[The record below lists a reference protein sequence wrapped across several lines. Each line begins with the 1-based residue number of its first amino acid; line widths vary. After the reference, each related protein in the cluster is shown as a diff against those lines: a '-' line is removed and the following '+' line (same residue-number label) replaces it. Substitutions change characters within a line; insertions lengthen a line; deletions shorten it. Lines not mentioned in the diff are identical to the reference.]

1 MKLFS
6 KPLVGLD
13 IGSSCIK
20 AVELK
25 SYKKDR
31 YRLVSL
37 GVERLPQETMV
48 DGAILAKQP
57 VADAIQRVFADNH
70 ITHKHVCTSISGHS
84 VIVKKI
90 TLPMQGEE
98 DLHESIRW
106 EAEQYIPFEISDVNL
121 DYQILG
127 EHTDATSMDVLL
139 VAVKKEKI
147 HDHTSVITMAGKIPS
162 VIDVD
167 AFALLNAYEVN
178 YRPATSSTVALLD
191 IGASLINITI
201 VRGRDFLFTRDLS
214 IGGSHYTDFLQ
225 KEFNLSFEDAEN
237 LKQGQPV
244 EGIRE
249 EEAHAIIHSV
259 SEILALEVS
268 KTFDFFKTTSAQ
280 HRMDRILLSGG
291 SSQVHGLMD
300 YLAEKFEIPVEPFDS
315 FRSID
320 YDPKKFDPE
329 FIAMISPQMAVAVG
343 LAIRVPED

>member
-1 MKLFS
+1 MKFFS

-20 AVELK
+20 AIELK
-25 SYKKDR
+25 HYKKDR
-31 YRLVSL
+31 YQLVSL
-37 GVERLPQETMV
+37 GMERLPQETMI

-57 VADAIQRVFADNH
+57 VADAIKRVFADNK
-70 ITHKHVCTSISGHS
+70 ITQKHVCTSISGHS

-90 TLPMQGEE
+90 TLPAQNTE

-127 EHTDATSMDVLL
+127 EQKDTSNMDVLL

-147 HDHTSVITMAGKIPS
+147 ADHTNVVTMAGKIPS
-162 VIDVD
+162 VVDVD

-178 YRPATSSTVALLD
+178 YQPATSSTVALLD
-191 IGASLINITI
+191 VGASLINITI

-225 KEFNLSFEDAEN
+225 KEFSLSFDDAES
-237 LKQGQPV
+237 LKQGNAI
-244 EGIRE
+244 EGVAESDARNIL
-249 EEAHAIIHSV
+249 HSV

-268 KTFDFFKTTSAQ
+268 KTFDFFKTTSTQ
-280 HRMDRILLSGG
+280 QRIDRILLSGG
-291 SSQVHGLMD
+291 SSQVYGLTE
-300 YLAEKFEIPVEPFDS
+300 YLSEKFEIPVEQFDS
-315 FRSID
+315 FRSIH
-320 YDPKKFDPE
+320 YNPKKFDPE
-329 FIAMISPQMAVAVG
+329 YIKSISPQMAIAVG
-343 LAIRVPED
+343 LAVRVLED